1 MCCTLKSQTQD
12 STELIEKAVSKA
24 IILSNCITHPHVN
37 IRMLMMSKDF
47 TYGCGKSEATVQTAV
62 CPRIS

>member
-12 STELIEKAVSKA
+12 STELIEKAVLKA
-24 IILSNCITHPHVN
+24 VIRFNCIIQPRVN
-37 IRMLMMSKDF
+37 IRILMMSKDF

-62 CPRIS
+62 CPSIS